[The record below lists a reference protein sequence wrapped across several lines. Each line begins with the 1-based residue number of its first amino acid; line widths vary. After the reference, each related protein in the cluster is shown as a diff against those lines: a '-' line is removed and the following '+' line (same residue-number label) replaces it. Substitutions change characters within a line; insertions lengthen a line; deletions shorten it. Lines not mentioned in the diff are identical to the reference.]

1 MHPVIRMVK
10 EKWKVRNAARGKK
23 CQTLATRTSVSG
35 LQALCISGFI
45 AKTRGGPNDRRP
57 SNQAARI
64 TGGPNSRRPDKQAA
78 RITGG
83 PINRRTE

>member
-1 MHPVIRMVK
+1 MHPVIRMAQ
-10 EKWKVRNAARGKK
+10 EMWQVRNAARGKK

-64 TGGPNSRRPDKQAA
+64 TGGSKNRRP
-78 RITGG
+78 
-83 PINRRTE
+83 E